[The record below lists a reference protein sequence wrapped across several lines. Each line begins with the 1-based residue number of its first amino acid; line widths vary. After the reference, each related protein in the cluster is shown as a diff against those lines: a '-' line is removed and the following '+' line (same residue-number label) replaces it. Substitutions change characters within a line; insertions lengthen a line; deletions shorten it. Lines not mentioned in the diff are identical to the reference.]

1 MTVSFEATTYD
12 LTVSDLRVEGAS
24 GRALLDVPHLSVPHG
39 RSLAIEGASGAG
51 KSTLLFAL
59 AGLIPV
65 AKGEINWGDVDIAPL
80 SDTERTAFRGRAMGL
95 VFQDHLLFEELS
107 AAANAGLASLY
118 APRARRAGIAKH
130 AMDALSG
137 FNVPLDTRRDIDSFS
152 GGERQ
157 RIALARALA
166 SDPPILLADEPTA
179 SLDRARADA
188 LIDALF
194 GACCVKKR
202 TLIVASHDPYLLA
215 AADEVVR
222 LEDGRPT
229 PRRSDGTL
237 H

>member
-1 MTVSFEATTYD
+1 MDAGPQTAGFD
-12 LTVSDLRVEGAS
+12 LTVSALRVEGTS
-24 GRALLDVPHLSVPHG
+24 GRTLLEVPHLGLPQG
-39 RSLAIEGASGAG
+39 RSLAIEGPSGAG

-65 AKGEINWGDVDIAPL
+65 AEGQVTWGDVDVAALP
-80 SDTERTAFRGRAMGL
+80 DRDRTAFRGETMGL

-107 AAANAGLASLY
+107 AATNAGLASLY
-118 APRARRAGIAKH
+118 APRSKRAKIAATARA
-130 AMDALSG
+130 ALRDLD
-137 FNVPLDTRRDIDSFS
+137 VPSDTGRDIARYS

-188 LIDALF
+188 LIEDLF
-194 GACCVKKR
+194 AQCRAKKR
-202 TLIVASHDPYLLA
+202 TLIVASHDPHLLA

-222 LEDGRPT
+222 LEEGRLT
-229 PRRSDGTL
+229 NSKTMRTQR
-237 H
+237 